1 MTKKLIVDSAG
12 AGKTRRIVDESIK
25 HINAGN
31 KILVVT
37 YTENN
42 QKEVLNTFK
51 QLGGQN
57 RDKFH
62 VKGLF
67 TFLIDDLIRPYQN
80 CIFQGRIETIN
91 FNDSNPHKNG
101 KWTIK
106 GRQEMNVDDSYNP
119 LHYLTSDKKKAH
131 TMFLSKLST
140 KVIQKSNGKPIARIE
155 EIYDYVYFDEV
166 QDLVRWDYCVLNA
179 ITKSKKI
186 GVTCVGDFRQTI
198 YKTSLASKQPLT
210 NQQKLDS
217 FKKMKF
223 DVEQMNISRRSV
235 QSICDLA
242 DKIHENE
249 GYKQT
254 QSLVEQVPEEYR
266 EHTGV
271 FAVKESDATRYIK
284 KYNPTL
290 LRHGIN
296 SGKQFNQIPV
306 QKVNFG
312 ISKGSGFDR
321 VLVLPTKSYSEYLTG
336 NTKIF
341 DKDKT
346 DEPKNKLYVA
356 MTRARYSLSFIIQDK
371 IIDSCNL
378 PIWNEG

>member
-1 MTKKLIVDSAG
+1 LTKILIIASAG
-12 AGKTRRIVDESIK
+12 AGKTHRIVDESIK
-25 HINAGN
+25 HIDAGS

-42 QKEVLNTFK
+42 QKEVLNKFK
-51 QLGGQN
+51 QLGGEN

-67 TFLIDDLIRPYQN
+67 TFLLDDLIRPYQS
-80 CIFQGRIETIN
+80 CLFQGRIETIN
-91 FNDSNPHKNG
+91 FNTFNPHKNG
-101 KWTIK
+101 KWQIK
-106 GRQEMNVDDSYNP
+106 GRQEMNEDNSYNP
-119 LHYLTSDKKKAH
+119 LHYLTSCKKKAH
-131 TMFLSKLST
+131 TMFLSKLAT
-140 KVIQKSNGKPIARIE
+140 RVIKESNGKPIARIE
-155 EIYDYVYFDEV
+155 DIYDHVYIDEV
-166 QDLVRWDYCVLNA
+166 QDLVGWDYYILDA
-179 ITKSKKI
+179 IAKSKKI
-186 GVTCVGDFRQTI
+186 GITCVGDFRQTI
-198 YKTSLASKQPLT
+198 YKTSLAPKQPLT
-210 NQQKLDS
+210 NEQKLVS
-217 FKKMKF
+217 FGKMNF
-223 DVEQMNISRRSV
+223 DDEHMNISRRSV

-242 DKIHENE
+242 DKIHGNK
-249 GYKQT
+249 GYIRT
-254 QSLVEQVPEEYR
+254 QSLVKEVPEEYR
-266 EHTGV
+266 GHTGV
-271 FAVKESDATRYIK
+271 FAIKESDAIRYIK

-296 SGKQFNQIPV
+296 SGKQFDQTPV